1 MDKNRSGE
9 SECPMTRLIAL
20 IASKWALPVIYNLL
34 LAGGP
39 VRFGDLNKSVGRVTH
54 RELSR
59 TLKRFEEMG
68 VVKRKVY
75 AEVPLRVEYSLTP
88 LGRSLHEPILALG
101 AWAEKHSSKLAKEKA
116 KNSP

>member
-1 MDKNRSGE
+1 MGKHGSGE
-9 SECPMTRLIAL
+9 DECPMTRLIAL

-88 LGRSLHEPILALG
+88 LGRSLREPVLALG
-101 AWAEKHSSKLAKEKA
+101 AWAETHASKLAAVKA
-116 KNSP
+116 RRSL